1 MHPVSFEIV
10 AFASFVTVVQIPEEP
25 VHWADEG
32 VLVGSNQINCVQLP
46 LGARVELVDS
56 DLHLL

>member
-10 AFASFVTVVQIPEEP
+10 AFASFVIVVQIPEEP

-32 VLVGSNQINCVQLP
+32 VPVGSNQINCVQLP
-46 LGARVELVDS
+46 SDARVERVD
-56 DLHLL
+56 